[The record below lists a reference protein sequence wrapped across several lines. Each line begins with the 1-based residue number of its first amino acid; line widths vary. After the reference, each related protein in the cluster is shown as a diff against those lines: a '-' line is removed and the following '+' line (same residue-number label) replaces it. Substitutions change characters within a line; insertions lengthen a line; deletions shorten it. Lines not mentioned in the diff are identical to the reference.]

1 MLEIKKTDV
10 IRDAIAT
17 YGNAAQVDMAIEE
30 MSELTKALCKERR
43 CKLDSIKHSEAVAN
57 IIEEIAD
64 VAIMLQQMIIIFDRD
79 NEVEGEIKYK
89 IDRLEQR
96 LAKAERK

>member
-1 MLEIKKTDV
+1 MLEINKPNV

-17 YGNAAQVDMAIEE
+17 YGITAQVDMAIEE

-43 CKLDSIKHSEAVAN
+43 CELDSIKHSEAVAN

-64 VAIMLQQMIIIFDRD
+64 VAIMLQQMVIIFDRD